1 MKTIDDFDFKD
12 KKVLFRADLNT
23 VIEHNKIKNSERIKE
38 HVKTIKEL
46 LKKKA
51 SVVILAHQGSP
62 GKKDY
67 LPSMKQHAQLLKKYF
82 KVEYVDDV
90 IGARAVKAIKE
101 LKPGNVL
108 LLSNVRNLKEEFAPS
123 KSKIEWKTN
132 KLVKTLFP
140 LFDIYVNDAFS
151 VSHRNQTSIV
161 SFPKVL
167 PSCAGRVMEKEI
179 SGMKNAHLGKKP
191 ITYILAGFKPDDN
204 IKLMKYAL
212 KNNKVNKILTAGLLG
227 HLFVIAKGYK
237 LGAQEKYLKDNK
249 VYSALPKIK
258 SLLKK
263 YPRKIIIPVDLAVD
277 ANKKRKE
284 IKVKNFPS
292 EYEVF
297 DLGKETIK
305 KYLDILKKSNTIYLK
320 GPTGWYHEKRFGTST
335 KQILKFMEKT
345 KSYTLIGGGHTN
357 DAIDKYKINKK
368 KMNHI
373 SLSGGASISYL
384 AGEKLPGI
392 EALKKCT
399 M

>member
-1 MKTIDDFDFKD
+1 MKTIDNFDFKN

-23 VIEHNKIKNSERIKE
+23 VVENNKAKDSERIKE
-38 HVKTIKEL
+38 HVLTIKEL

-51 SVVILAHQGSP
+51 AVVIIAHQGSP

-67 LPSMKQHAQLLKKYF
+67 LPSMKQHVKILSKYF
-82 KVEYVDDV
+82 KVEYVEDV
-90 IGARAVKAIKE
+90 IGGKAVKAIKE
-101 LKPGNVL
+101 LKSGKVL
-108 LLSNVRNLKEEFAPS
+108 LLSNVRNLKEEFAPE
-123 KSKIEWKTN
+123 KSKTEWKTN
-132 KLVKTLFP
+132 KIVKKLSP

-179 SGMKNAHLGKKP
+179 NGMKNAHLGKRP

-212 KNNKVNKILTAGLLG
+212 KNNKVSNVLTAGLLA
-227 HLFVIAKGYK
+227 HLFLIAKGYK
-237 LGAQEKYLKDNK
+237 LGAQTDYLKKNK

-258 SLLKK
+258 TLLKQ
-263 YPRKIIIPVDLAVD
+263 YPKKIVMPVDLAVD
-277 ANKKRKE
+277 VNKTRKE
-284 IKVKNFPS
+284 IKVKDFPS
-292 EYEVF
+292 KYEVF

-305 KYLDILKKSNTIYLK
+305 KYLDILNKSNTIYLK
-320 GPTGWYHEKRFGTST
+320 GPTGWYHEKRFEKST
-335 KQILKFMEKT
+335 KIILKFMEKT
-345 KSYTLIGGGHTN
+345 KSYTLLGGGHTN

>member
-1 MKTIDDFDFKD
+1 
-12 KKVLFRADLNT
+12 
-23 VIEHNKIKNSERIKE
+23 NKIKNSERIKE

-357 DAIDKYKINKK
+357 DAIDKYKLNKK